1 MIMKQKVRIAP
12 SILSAAFSKLGAEVA
27 AIEAAGADWVHID
40 VMDGHFVPNLTFG
53 APVVSCLR
61 KVTKMPFDVHL
72 MVEAPQNY
80 IADFAKAGADILTV
94 HLETAPHLHRVIQ
107 AIKEAGLKAAVSLNP
122 STPLCLLEEILPE
135 LDMVLLMSVNPGFG
149 GQAFIPSSMEKVRKL
164 RQMMDEKGLT
174 TDIQVDGGVTPDNA
188 AQLIAAGATV
198 LVAGSAVYKAPDM
211 ANAIHSLRGA

>member
-1 MIMKQKVRIAP
+1 MKQKVRIAP
-12 SILSAAFSKLGAEVA
+12 SILSADFSKLGEEVA

-149 GQAFIPSSMEKVRKL
+149 GQAFIPSSLEKVRKL
-164 RQMMDEKGLT
+164 RQMLSEKGLT

-188 AQLIAAGATV
+188 AQLIAAGATI